1 MECCNVLSGAAFTL
15 DRQCRLCPTTG
26 NYTEICSIAII
37 CYFPLFTDCPFQ
49 ARDVVFVLD
58 RSSAVRSFEF
68 QFVRDFAESIS
79 IALKAGSPNSS
90 IGVILFDRFARIQFD
105 LEEHTGLETLLPAID
120 ELPYNGSFP
129 TNTDTAL
136 RLLLSSAQ
144 NDTLGLRAERTN
156 IAIVFTAGR
165 SSSQFST
172 LLAAN
177 ALHAANIYDVYA
189 VGIDRADFFEL
200 RTIAS
205 DPRFVYRRSFFS
217 SFDVE
222 RLQQFVINRL
232 CTSKYITVYVSAWIY
247 D

>member
-1 MECCNVLSGAAFTL
+1 MLTF
-15 DRQCRLCPTTG
+15 
-26 NYTEICSIAII
+26 I
-37 CYFPLFTDCPFQ
+37 TDCPYQ

-58 RSSAVRSFEF
+58 SSSAVTSSEF

-79 IALKAGSPNSS
+79 IALKLGSPNTS
-90 IGVILFDRFARIQFD
+90 ISAILFDRTARIQFD
-105 LEEHTGLETLLPAID
+105 LEEHTSLEMLLAAID
-120 ELPYNGSFP
+120 KLPYNGSFP

-144 NDTLGLRAERTN
+144 SDTLGLRADTSN

-177 ALHAANIYDVYA
+177 ALHAENIFDVYA
-189 VGIDRADFFEL
+189 VGIDRADVFEL

-205 DPRFVYRRSFFS
+205 DPRFVYNRFFFS
-217 SFDVE
+217 LFDVQQ
-222 RLQQFVINRL
+222 LQQAVINQL
-232 CTSKYITVYVSAWIY
+232 CTSK
-247 D
+247 

>member
-1 MECCNVLSGAAFTL
+1 
-15 DRQCRLCPTTG
+15 
-26 NYTEICSIAII
+26 
-37 CYFPLFTDCPFQ
+37 
-49 ARDVVFVLD
+49 VVFVLD
-58 RSSAVRSFEF
+58 SSFAVSSFEF

-79 IALKAGSPNSS
+79 IALKVGSPNSS
-90 IGVILFDRFARIQFD
+90 VGAILFDRFARIQFD
-105 LEEHTGLETLLPAID
+105 LEEHTSLETLLPAID

-144 NDTLGLRAERTN
+144 NDTLGLRAESTN

-165 SSSQFST
+165 SNSRFST
-172 LLAAN
+172 QLAAN

-200 RTIAS
+200 STIAS

-217 SFDVE
+217 SFNVQQ
-222 RLQQFVINRL
+222 LQQFVINRL
-232 CTSKYITVYVSAWIY
+232 CTSKYCIIMCVSAWIY
-247 D
+247 DYNVIIYMHT